1 MKKRV
6 LTSIIMVLVVA
17 LAFVLKMLVPFG
29 DYFFD
34 VLILGVACLASF
46 EMAKL
51 LKGMGKTN
59 YKYLATV
66 FPVIIFINHLLG
78 WLYDSQ
84 IGLGWTIMIDV
95 CLVILTFACAFLFG
109 LANVKNLQKEI
120 RIKKVE
126 NTTPVKL
133 AFERAINTS
142 IAFVYPALLL
152 MLVTIINHFA
162 DLTSTFAGITNAEY
176 AKYFSCAGLVLM
188 FVIPAITDTFAFLMG
203 SLIGGKKL
211 CEKIS
216 PNKTISGAVGGLVWC
231 VAVSICAYL
240 ILNAIPVVGVAFSA
254 LNFQLWHVVIISF
267 LGSIVAQAG
276 DIFESFLKRKAG
288 VKDSGKVLP
297 GHGGILDRFDSHIF
311 VAPLLLIA
319 LSIILLCL

>member
-17 LAFVLKMLVPFG
+17 LAFVFKMLVPMG

-34 VLILGVACLASF
+34 ALILLVACFAGY
-46 EMAKL
+46 EMSKL
-51 LKGMGKTN
+51 LKDMGKAN
-59 YKYLATV
+59 YKYLACL
-66 FPVIIFINHLLG
+66 FPIILFVNHLLG

-95 CLVILTFACAFLFG
+95 CLVVLTAAGAFLFG
-109 LANVKNLQKEI
+109 LANVKQFQKEI
-120 RIKKVE
+120 RIKKLE
-126 NTTPVKL
+126 NVTPVKL

-142 IAFVYPALLL
+142 MAFIYPALLL
-152 MLVTIINHFA
+152 MLMTTINHFA
-162 DLTSTFAGITNAEY
+162 DLTSTFAGITNVEY

-188 FVIPAITDTFAFLMG
+188 FVIPASTDTFAFLMG
-203 SLIGGKKL
+203 GLIGGKKL

-216 PNKTISGAVGGLVWC
+216 PNKTIAGAVGGLVWC
-231 VAVSICAYL
+231 VVLSICAYL
-240 ILNAIPVVGVAFSA
+240 ILNAIPVVNVAFVA
-254 LNFQLWHVVIISF
+254 LNFQLWHVVIISL
-267 LGSIVAQAG
+267 LGSVVAQSG

-288 VKDSGKVLP
+288 VKDSGKILP